1 MRSDGRRVDLDPRI
15 EEARPIDFSHPSK
28 EGFNDMAPGSGVERN
43 HSDAEIW
50 RNNRAQVPKRE
61 WRAWANAQIQ
71 WQNWRHSLSR
81 LGVPCKI
88 LSIEFKAKEQK
99 GYKRAE
105 RNKVV
110 PRDWNTIRKDM
121 WGIKKMILYETSFD
135 APYHDWPLVREN
147 LKAVRRQQG
156 GKPDHRKPLTSY
168 LMKAVP
174 PIYYWRH

>member
-1 MRSDGRRVDLDPRI
+1 MIRKALAPSTLGTCPPPKEYTSITIARDFKLEPVHKLKRGHKSSWNQWLLFCELLQLDPY
-15 EEARPIDFSHPSK
+15 
-28 EGFNDMAPGSGVERN
+28 
-43 HSDAEIW
+43 
-50 RNNRAQVPKRE
+50 
-61 WRAWANAQIQ
+61 QICQ
-71 WQNWRHSLSR
+71 HKLCYFINFR
-81 LGVPCKI
+81 
-88 LSIEFKAKEQK
+88 AKEQK

-121 WGIKKMILYETSFD
+121 WGIKKMILYETGFD